1 MGDVA
6 YALEHLIHI
15 VAPGDHARAYV
26 RLLEIEAAA
35 IVDARWDLIRALA
48 AELMGRRMLGGRE
61 FRAFIRAAGAHPK
74 IDFGALGSK
83 LGPAPEGCQ
92 IVPV

>member
-1 MGDVA
+1 LGDVA

-35 IVDARWDLIRALA
+35 IVDAR
-48 AELMGRRMLGGRE
+48 
-61 FRAFIRAAGAHPK
+61 
-74 IDFGALGSK
+74 
-83 LGPAPEGCQ
+83 
-92 IVPV
+92 

>member
-1 MGDVA
+1 LGDVA
-6 YALEHLIHI
+6 YALPLI
-15 VAPGDHARAYV
+15 VTPGDHARPYL
-26 RLLEIEAAA
+26 RLLETEAAA

-48 AELMGRRMLGGRE
+48 AELLGRRMLGGRE

-83 LGPAPEGCQ
+83 LGPAA
-92 IVPV
+92 